1 MQFFVSKRIKSL
13 GINLTKEVKGLYS
26 ENYKTPTKEVED
38 DTKRWKKKSSSWIKR
53 INIVKM
59 TILPKAIYKF
69 KYNPYINGIFHRTKT
84 NASKICTDSQDN
96 LEKKEDSCRHHIL

>member
-59 TILPKAIYKF
+59 TILPKAIYG
-69 KYNPYINGIFHRTKT
+69 INAISSKLPMIFFTEHE
-84 NASKICTDSQDN
+84 AIFFLICMETQDT
-96 LEKKEDSCRHHIL
+96 E